1 MQGKFSEYM
10 ILITFV
16 FFLNTFY
23 SSFPSAFFL
32 LIALNDDS
40 ILFWSQRGMKGCQS
54 LNKDNKITKLQGKNY
69 YGPNLTINITQSF
82 VNHIITAFC
91 FLIFL
96 VQSFQISRSTYF
108 YFFRDNKLLYFDVSW
123 CIYNDLVSEE
133 EW

>member
-40 ILFWSQRGMKGCQS
+40 ILFWSQRGMKGRQS

-91 FLIFL
+91 FFIPLNVLTVRKLNYFCGMVL
-96 VQSFQISRSTYF
+96 GSQSFYII
-108 YFFRDNKLLYFDVSW
+108 KLSWILYLFLS
-123 CIYNDLVSEE
+123 YL
-133 EW
+133 